1 MFNGNVRDYPR
12 FKEDFKNLVKSVYGE
27 DAYALKKC
35 LSGDALQ
42 TVKGVEGNNIEM
54 MQRLDDK
61 YGNMRKVMDLVISD
75 LKALKKINEG
85 DTKGFVKLVD
95 QVEQCW
101 LDLKNINLEEELNT
115 ANIVSH
121 IERVLPNL
129 QKREWIIKAEEVLA
143 AKDLFPTLL
152 KFLQRERRILEYMN
166 SSVRTAGSDKISVH
180 HVSNTSD
187 IVMESEV
194 ITLIKQM
201 NEEQQQKNKELESC
215 IVNLTEMVKGS
226 DITLV
231 THHVA
236 EKLRLKGK
244 DINLSMIKVGN
255 VLENYSSKEYCIPL
269 VDRSTQIWEI
279 KAVGIDEI
287 SAKISKKFDV
297 TRVPEL
303 FVGVSSHE
311 IDRPSGE
318 IDMLIGVNYSELL
331 PRVVQT
337 NEGLQLLE
345 NPFGL
350 SIRGKHNSIS
360 NSDNTDNN
368 ITVRTHKVS
377 TAMNLNEIKIEP
389 VDKLKNELDK
399 FFALEES
406 GVHCDP
412 RCIKCLCKGC
422 PVSDYVNIKEERE
435 LELIEE
441 GLAYDE
447 DGKCWIARY
456 PWIKDPRY
464 LKYNVKV
471 AVARLKT
478 TETRLRKLD
487 VEYAQ
492 RYHKEIKDLVK
503 RGVARK
509 LGDEE
514 IKTYNGPIHY
524 IHHHEVLKPE
534 SSSTPLRIVFNSSAS
549 YMGQKL
555 NDFWAKG
562 PVILNNML
570 VVLLRFRQEKIAVTG
585 DISKM
590 YHFVKLCNIDQHTHR
605 FLWMDLDVN
614 RPPDHYVLTSV
625 TFGDRPSG
633 TIAMLALRHT
643 VEKFGKGDPE
653 VYDMIVNNTD
663 QIQKESYGF
672 QPFVAVRIAEIQ
684 LKTDPKDWWWVD
696 TNQNVAD
703 LTSRPCS
710 SDKIGEGSAWQNG
723 PEFLK
728 LPVAKWPIKQ
738 HCSEHLP
745 DRIGI
750 TMTITKSS
758 NPNLG
763 MIKVERFSKYVTLLR
778 VTCRIMSVFKQKSMK
793 AMEKEPTAEEIG
805 EAEIM
810 WVKEMQRNMTDWKE
824 KYKRLGPVM
833 ENGVISTDEVQLSR
847 TGSGWEFITGIRRIL
862 LWATEK
868 PAEAI

>member
-1 MFNGNVRDYPR
+1 MASLTSRQPSLYYMVLVCLDVVLQTDEVQLSRTGSGWEFITGIRRILLWATEVSRNILQPIKKSYELWLLSFFGCPVHFDFNHDGLARGDGHFAQEEGDRKGKVYKKEISKIEIAQNSVKSKVKIKAFEPPMFNGNVRDYPR

-101 LDLKNINLEEELNT
+101 LDLKNINLEEELNM

-269 VDRSTQIWEI
+269 VDRSSQIWEI

-287 SAKISKKFDV
+287 SAKISKKIDV

-303 FVGVSSHE
+303 FVGVSNHE

-318 IDMLIGVNYSELL
+318 INMLIGVNYSELL

-337 NEGLQLLE
+337 NEGLLLLE

-509 LGDEE
+509 LSEEE

-534 SSSTPLRIVFNSSAS
+534 SSSTPLCIVFNSSAS
-549 YMGQKL
+549 YVGQKL

-590 YHFVKLCNIDQHTHR
+590 YHSVKLCNIDQHTHR

-653 VYDMIVNNTD
+653 VYDMIVNNTVPED
-663 QIQKESYGF
+663 ESRLNCTRTHQK
-672 QPFVAVRIAEIQ
+672 
-684 LKTDPKDWWWVD
+684 
-696 TNQNVAD
+696 
-703 LTSRPCS
+703 
-710 SDKIGEGSAWQNG
+710 GS
-723 PEFLK
+723 
-728 LPVAKWPIKQ
+728 
-738 HCSEHLP
+738 
-745 DRIGI
+745 
-750 TMTITKSS
+750 
-758 NPNLG
+758 
-763 MIKVERFSKYVTLLR
+763 
-778 VTCRIMSVFKQKSMK
+778 
-793 AMEKEPTAEEIG
+793 
-805 EAEIM
+805 
-810 WVKEMQRNMTDWKE
+810 
-824 KYKRLGPVM
+824 YKREGNIEFNPYTTEEQLLMVQAVKRV
-833 ENGVISTDEVQLSR
+833 NQTVQLLGYQPLPHYS
-847 TGSGWEFITGIRRIL
+847 IIM
-862 LWATEK
+862 
-868 PAEAI
+868 